1 MTTSTTDK
9 KKLYE
14 DGTAELVLLR
24 RARPF
29 VTLMAVMLWAYTF
42 AGMPMPADVAVAFIG
57 PLRQIALV
65 LSIAAVGA
73 MGAVWIGGMFA
84 PKGASI
90 SKRWM
95 LIQAAVAMAFLGLAV
110 TLLTN

>member
-1 MTTSTTDK
+1 MSTTDS

-14 DGTAELVLLR
+14 DGSAELILLR
-24 RARPF
+24 SARPF
-29 VTLMAVMLWAYTF
+29 VTLMALMLWAYTF
-42 AGMPMPADVAVAFIG
+42 AGMPMPADVTEAFVG
-57 PLRQIALV
+57 PLRQIILV
-65 LSIAAVGA
+65 LCIASVGA

-84 PKGASI
+84 PKGGSI

-95 LIQAAVAMAFLGLAV
+95 LIQLAFAMALLGLAV